1 MTRQL
6 PSYRAGAERDRD
18 RETEN
23 PGRSQAFR
31 SYRFRH
37 IPLIL
42 TEPTGPARTQGEGA
56 GGDGHQTVGSLRLSQ
71 RLPAMALELY
81 VSGTIFWQMV
91 LNDN

>member
-6 PSYRAGAERDRD
+6 PSHRAGAERDRD

-42 TEPTGPARTQGEGA
+42 SEPTGPARTQGEGA
-56 GGDGHQTVGSLRLSQ
+56 GGDIRPWGH
-71 RLPAMALELY
+71 
-81 VSGTIFWQMV
+81 
-91 LNDN
+91 